1 MRGFL
6 KKGICLTMAAGL
18 AAIPLAGCQ
27 SGTDSV
33 SDTQG
38 GSEAASGTNT
48 STGSEAGAMGRYL
61 EEDAALPEGTAM
73 ILDICRQTDGSVN
86 MAISNEAGSREIW
99 NSKDVGKTWE
109 KVSDFPADI
118 LNDDVAYLYHM
129 ALSPD
134 GAIGAVKY
142 SEDGSFQP
150 LYADKD
156 GNVKVFD
163 QLFGGAEANAQ
174 ANLSDVSFTEDG
186 KLLAVGSKGVFL
198 IDTEKGTVAQEFA
211 KGTSPITIGT
221 AGNVLLVVTT
231 DEVQLYDITTGKLM
245 DKDKVL
251 DEQIVGKD
259 SPGQLEGSSSTKS
272 VLFQKGKEG
281 ESVYYCNSN
290 GFYSHT
296 IGGSI
301 AEQIMNGEL
310 NSLGSPSTG
319 LVSMASMDDDSFLV
333 ACMDRSEYKLLRYV
347 YSKDTP
353 AVPSNEI
360 KAYTLRDNPEIRQAI
375 ALFQKKYPDT
385 CVTLEVGLSGDDA
398 VNTSDALRTLN
409 TNILAGKG
417 PDLLLLDGM
426 PIQSY
431 IEKGILT
438 DLGSVLEPI
447 SSEEGFIEN
456 IKNTYESDGKI
467 YAVPSRFQIPAI
479 QSTKET
485 VDAAVDL
492 KSLADQ
498 AEKMKNEKSYMRV
511 LSQMSMVDLALEPL
525 YNVSSPAWEKEDG
538 TLDKDAL
545 TEFVTQFKRLYDLE
559 DHSQDQ
565 VDTYVEEDIKNS
577 TASSF
582 LSVSMGSMGRMDD
595 SMGISI
601 GNIMSMNDLA
611 MVVSSIK
618 QINGETYGLLNGQ
631 SKNVYVP
638 GTVIGISSK
647 STAPEQAGKFAS
659 FLLSKESQIVNQG
672 GGFPV
677 NKAAFDTVI
686 NDKPAKGLGS
696 LSSGSSQTGEMVS
709 LDIEW
714 PTDEEINTFKGFV
727 ESLDKGPLSD
737 NVIKETV
744 FEQVKRCV
752 KDNVSVEDAV
762 NTILQKV
769 NLYISER

>member
-6 KKGICLTMAAGL
+6 KKGICLTMAAGI
-18 AAIPLAGCQ
+18 AVVPLAGCQ
-27 SGTDSV
+27 SGTDRTVDS
-33 SDTQG
+33 QG
-38 GSEAASGTNT
+38 GSEAASGANT
-48 STGSEAGAMGRYL
+48 STDSEAGAMGRYL
-61 EEDAALPEGTAM
+61 EEDAVLPEGTAF
-73 ILDICRQTDGSVN
+73 ILDICKQTDGSVN
-86 MAISNEAGSREIW
+86 LAISNEAGNRELW

-118 LNDDVAYLYHM
+118 LNDDAAYLYHM

-142 SEDGSFQP
+142 SEDGGFQP

-186 KLLAVGSKGVFL
+186 KLLALGSSGVFL
-198 IDTEKGTVAQEFA
+198 IDIDKGTVAQEFA
-211 KGTSPITIGT
+211 KGSSPLTIGT
-221 AGNVLLVVTT
+221 AGNVLLVVTQE
-231 DEVQLYDITTGKLM
+231 EVQLYDIATGKLM

-259 SPGQLEGSSSTKS
+259 SPGQLEGSSSTKP

-301 AEQIMNGEL
+301 AEQIINGEL

-319 LVSMASMDDDSFLV
+319 LVSMAAMDDDSFLV
-333 ACMDRSEYKLLRYV
+333 ACMDGSDYKLLRYV

-385 CVTLEVGLSGDDA
+385 CVTLEVGLTGNDA

-409 TNILAGKG
+409 TNILAGNG

-431 IEKGILT
+431 IEKGILA
-438 DLGSVLEPI
+438 DLGNVLDPL
-447 SSEEGFIEN
+447 SAEEGFIEN
-456 IKNTYESDGKI
+456 IKNTYENDGKI
-467 YAVPSRFQIPAI
+467 YAVPTRFQIPAI
-479 QSTKET
+479 QSGKET
-485 VDAAVDL
+485 VDAAKDL
-492 KSLADQ
+492 KSLVDQ
-498 AEKMKNEKSYMRV
+498 AEKIKGENSYIRV
-511 LSQMSMVDLALEPL
+511 LTQMSTVDLALEPL
-525 YNVSSPAWEKEDG
+525 YNVSSPAWVKEDG
-538 TLDKDAL
+538 TLDKDSL

-565 VDTYVEEDIKNS
+565 DDSYVLEDIKNS
-577 TASSF
+577 TASTLFSI
-582 LSVSMGSMGRMDD
+582 SIGSMSRMDNSMGMT
-595 SMGISI
+595 I
-601 GNIMSMNDLA
+601 GNIMSMMDLSR
-611 MVVSSIK
+611 MVSAIK
-618 QINGETYGLLNGQ
+618 QTEGETYGLLNGQ
-631 SKNVYVP
+631 AKNVYVP
-638 GTVIGISSK
+638 GSIIGISSK
-647 STAPEQAGKFAS
+647 SAVPEQAEKFAS
-659 FLLSKESQIVNQG
+659 FLLSKEAQVVNQG
-672 GGFPV
+672 SGFPI
-677 NKAAFDTVI
+677 NKAAFDTMI

-696 LSSGSSQTGEMVS
+696 ESVGNNQTGSMVS

-714 PTDEEINTFKGFV
+714 PTDEEINTFKSFV
-727 ESLDKGPLSD
+727 ETLDKGPLSD

-752 KDNVSVEDAV
+752 KDGVSVEDAV

>member
-6 KKGICLTMAAGL
+6 KKGICLTMAAGI
-18 AAIPLAGCQ
+18 AVVPLAGCQ
-27 SGTDSV
+27 SGTDSIAD
-33 SDTQG
+33 SQG
-38 GSEAASGTNT
+38 GSEAASGANT
-48 STGSEAGAMGRYL
+48 ATGSEAGAMGRYL
-61 EEDAALPEGTAM
+61 EEDAALPEGTAY
-73 ILDICRQTDGSVN
+73 ILDICKQTDGSVN
-86 MAISNEAGSREIW
+86 LAISNEAGNRELW

-118 LNDDVAYLYHM
+118 LNDEAAYLYHM

-142 SEDGSFQP
+142 SEDGGFQP

-174 ANLSDVSFTEDG
+174 ANLSDVRFTEDG
-186 KLLAVGSKGVFL
+186 KLLAMGSKGVYL

-211 KGTSPITIGT
+211 KGSSPLTIGT
-221 AGNVLLVVTT
+221 AGNVLLVVTQ
-231 DEVQLYDITTGKLM
+231 DEVQLYDISTGKLM

-259 SPGQLEGSSSTKS
+259 SPGQLEGSSSTKP

-281 ESVYYCNSN
+281 DSVYYCNSN
-290 GFYSHT
+290 GFYNHT

-301 AEQIMNGEL
+301 AEQIINGEL

-319 LVSMASMDDDSFLV
+319 LVSMAAMDGDSFLV
-333 ACMDRSEYKLLRYV
+333 ACLDGSDYKLMRYV

-360 KAYTLRDNPEIRQAI
+360 KAYTLRDNSEIRQAI

-385 CVTLEVGLSGDDA
+385 CVTLEVGLSGNDA

-409 TNILAGKG
+409 TNILAGNG

-431 IEKGILT
+431 IEKGILA
-438 DLGSVLEPI
+438 DLGNVLDPL
-447 SSEEGFIEN
+447 STEEGFIEN

-467 YAVPSRFQIPAI
+467 YAVPTRFQIPAI
-479 QSTKET
+479 QSGKET
-485 VDAAVDL
+485 VDAAKDL
-492 KSLADQ
+492 KSLVDQ
-498 AEKMKNEKSYMRV
+498 AEKIKGENSNARV
-511 LSQMSMVDLALEPL
+511 LAQMSTVDLALEPL
-525 YNVSSPAWEKEDG
+525 YNVSSPAWVKEDG
-538 TLDKDAL
+538 TLDKDSL

-565 VDTYVEEDIKNS
+565 DDSYVIEDIKNS
-577 TASSF
+577 TASIFFNVAS
-582 LSVSMGSMGRMDD
+582 GSMSRMDN
-595 SMGISI
+595 SVGMTI
-601 GNIMSMNDLA
+601 GNIMSMSGLSK
-611 MVVSSIK
+611 MVSAIK
-618 QINGETYGLLNGQ
+618 QTEGEAYGLLNGQ
-631 SKNVYVP
+631 AENVYVP
-638 GTVIGISSK
+638 GSIIGISSK
-647 STAPEQAGKFAS
+647 SAVPEQAEKFAS
-659 FLLSKESQIVNQG
+659 FLLSKEAQVVNQG
-672 GGFPV
+672 SGFPI
-677 NKAAFDTVI
+677 NKAAFDTMI

-696 LSSGSSQTGEMVS
+696 ESVGNNQTGSMVS
-709 LDIEW
+709 LEIEW

-727 ESLDKGPLSD
+727 ETLDKGPLSD

-752 KDNVSVEDAV
+752 KDGVSVEDAV

>member
-6 KKGICLTMAAGL
+6 KKGICLTMAAGM
-18 AAIPLAGCQ
+18 AVVPLAGCQ
-27 SGTDSV
+27 SGTDSIAD
-33 SDTQG
+33 SQG
-38 GSEAASGTNT
+38 GSEAASGANT

-61 EEDAALPEGTAM
+61 EEDAVLPEGTAF
-73 ILDICRQTDGSVN
+73 ILDICKQTDGSVN
-86 MAISNEAGSREIW
+86 LAISNEAGNRELW

-118 LNDDVAYLYHM
+118 LNDDAAYLYHM

-142 SEDGSFQP
+142 SEDSGFQP

-186 KLLAVGSKGVFL
+186 KLLALGSNGVFL
-198 IDTEKGTVAQEFA
+198 IDTDKGTVAQEFA
-211 KGTSPITIGT
+211 KGASPLTIGT
-221 AGNVLLVVTT
+221 AGNVLLVVTQ
-231 DEVQLYDITTGKLM
+231 DEVQLYDIATGKLM

-259 SPGQLEGSSSTKS
+259 SPGQLEGSSSTKP

-301 AEQIMNGEL
+301 AEQIINGEL

-319 LVSMASMDDDSFLV
+319 LVSMAAMDDDSFLV
-333 ACMDRSEYKLLRYV
+333 ACMDGSDYKLLRYV

-385 CVTLEVGLSGDDA
+385 CVTLEVGLTGNDA

-409 TNILAGKG
+409 TNILAGNG

-431 IEKGILT
+431 IEKGILA
-438 DLGSVLEPI
+438 DLGNVLDPL
-447 SSEEGFIEN
+447 SAEEGFIEN

-467 YAVPSRFQIPAI
+467 YAVPTRFQIPAI
-479 QSTKET
+479 QSGKET
-485 VDAAVDL
+485 VDAAKDL
-492 KSLADQ
+492 KSLVDQ
-498 AEKMKNEKSYMRV
+498 AEKIKGQNSNTRILAQ
-511 LSQMSMVDLALEPL
+511 LSSVDLALEPL
-525 YNVSSPAWEKEDG
+525 YNVSSPAWVKEDG
-538 TLDKDAL
+538 TLDKDSL

-565 VDTYVEEDIKNS
+565 DDSYVLEDIKNS
-577 TASSF
+577 TSSTF
-582 LSVSMGSMGRMDD
+582 FSVTMGTMSRMDN
-595 SMGISI
+595 SVGMTI
-601 GNIMSMNDLA
+601 GNIMSMMDLSR
-611 MVVSSIK
+611 MVSAIK
-618 QINGETYGLLNGQ
+618 QTEGETYGLLNGQ
-631 SKNVYVP
+631 AKNVYVP
-638 GTVIGISSK
+638 GSIIGISSK
-647 STAPEQAGKFAS
+647 SAIPEQAEKFAS
-659 FLLSKESQIVNQG
+659 FLLSKEAQVVNQG
-672 GGFPV
+672 SGFPI
-677 NKAAFDTVI
+677 NKAAFDTMI

-696 LSSGSSQTGEMVS
+696 ESVGNNQTGSMVS
-709 LDIEW
+709 LDVEW
-714 PTDEEINTFKGFV
+714 PTDEEINTFKSFV
-727 ESLDKGPLSD
+727 ETLDKGPLSD

-752 KDNVSVEDAV
+752 KDGISVEDAV
-762 NTILQKV
+762 DTILQKV